1 MENVRN
7 RVDVKLVTRWD
18 GRHGT
23 EALIARPN
31 FHSRAVFGEN
41 LLAVELRRLKAT
53 FNRPIYVGM
62 CILNISKTRLY
73 EFHYEYITPL
83 YGDKC
88 RIMYTGTDSLIYS
101 IDGPSVSSSV
111 SLLASVGMTS
121 ATDRSSV
128 LIGTGVSGAA
138 SCAGVELISGDDAP
152 ISLCRPIFSFRGV
165 TIADDEVS
173 ASSSLSFLFARDV
186 FATSGS
192 STALSTNRFNGSTI
206 GLKWLSKTRSSSI
219 LPQDL
224 YTLLCESYLYIEGTF
239 SIVGTAAGEGDG
251 GAAHTD
257 QARLVNNCAAFLFDE
272 IRYELN
278 GVEIDRSRNVGVTS
292 TLKSYASLTH
302 AHANILQNA
311 GWNLANNTLGPGNF
325 NLCVPLGTLLGF
337 CEDYRCVVINA
348 RHELVLIRARNDNN
362 CVVLSSDRHEPKI
375 DLHKVQ
381 WRMPHVYLN
390 EINKLRLLR
399 TLESGQFLSMAFHS
413 WNLYKFPLLQST
425 TAHTWAVKAATQ
437 LEKPRYVIFA
447 LQTGRRNVTT
457 KDASLFDELSG
468 GGAAQYAG
476 LGGVLLNSQTS
487 AEMLL
492 KTQA

>member
-1 MENVRN
+1 MA
-7 RVDVKLVTRWD
+7 DVLD
-18 GRHGT
+18 
-23 EALIARPN
+23 IAGEPVFDERIVGLETHTYNPYAN
-31 FHSRAVFGEN
+31 TSFGHSDEIRI
-41 LLAVELRRLKAT
+41 
-53 FNRPIYVGM
+53 PIQQ
-62 CILNISKTRLY
+62 
-73 EFHYEYITPL
+73 
-83 YGDKC
+83 
-88 RIMYTGTDSLIYS
+88 
-101 IDGPSVSSSV
+101 
-111 SLLASVGMTS
+111 
-121 ATDRSSV
+121 
-128 LIGTGVSGAA
+128 
-138 SCAGVELISGDDAP
+138 
-152 ISLCRPIFSFRGV
+152 
-165 TIADDEVS
+165 
-173 ASSSLSFLFARDV
+173 
-186 FATSGS
+186 
-192 STALSTNRFNGSTI
+192 
-206 GLKWLSKTRSSSI
+206 
-219 LPQDL
+219 QDL

-457 KDASLFDELSG
+457 KDASLFDECDLSNVKLFLNSEFYPYDDIVTCYELSG